1 LILSVP
7 SLALKLLIPSRK
19 HCDVKVGQL
28 VEPLKVSLRS
38 GRQYAVGISFNR
50 FQAEIYGGIMKN
62 LLKLS
67 ALAAVLV
74 ASATFASADTIQL
87 GSYATGQTNSA
98 VSNTAANYAGYS
110 AVTTTP
116 LSGVGTSFLLDPS
129 TVWLAPI
136 ANSTYVGFAA
146 NAGPVGTVNPA
157 FGYYTFNTTFTANGL
172 YSGTISILADDTTSV
187 YLDGVMIVP
196 FGALGGN
203 SHCADNTPTCTI
215 LSTFNIGTTA
225 LTGTNTLSFV
235 VRQAGAGPAGGT
247 GDPSGLDFHA
257 TLTSVPEPSTLLML
271 GTGLMGSAGA
281 LLRRMR
287 S

>member
-1 LILSVP
+1 
-7 SLALKLLIPSRK
+7 
-19 HCDVKVGQL
+19 
-28 VEPLKVSLRS
+28 
-38 GRQYAVGISFNR
+38 
-50 FQAEIYGGIMKN
+50 MKN

-87 GSYATGQTNSA
+87 GSYATGQVDAA
-98 VSNTAANYAGYS
+98 VTNTAVNYAGFS
-110 AVTTTP
+110 ALSTTP
-116 LSGVGTSFLLDPS
+116 TSGTGTSYLLDPS
-129 TVWLAPI
+129 TVWIAPI
-136 ANSTYVGFAA
+136 AGSTYVGYSPT
-146 NAGPVGTVNPA
+146 AGPVGTVNPA
-157 FGYYTFNTTFTANGL
+157 FGYYTFNTTFSATGL
-172 YSGTISILADDTTSV
+172 YGGTISILADDTTSV
-187 YLDGVMIVP
+187 YLDGVLIVP

-203 SHCADNTPTCTI
+203 SHCADNTPTCTV
-215 LSTFNIGTTA
+215 LSTFNIGTTS
-225 LTGTNTLSFV
+225 LTGTNTLTFV
-235 VRQAGAGPAGGT
+235 VQQAGSGPAGGT